1 MRSRARLSES
11 ITVGPFRF
19 RLSAPLG
26 KGRVWGSASVRTGR
40 RGRLGVSVPLG
51 GKRGKR

>member
-11 ITVGPFRF
+11 VAIGPFRF
-19 RLSAPLG
+19 KISAPLG
-26 KGRVWGSASVRTGR
+26 KGRAWGSVSVKTGR